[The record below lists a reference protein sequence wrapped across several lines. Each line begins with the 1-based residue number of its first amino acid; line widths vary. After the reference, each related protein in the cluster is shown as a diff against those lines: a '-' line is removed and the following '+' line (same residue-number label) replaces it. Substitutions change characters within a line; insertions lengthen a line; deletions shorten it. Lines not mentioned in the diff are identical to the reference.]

1 MPAPDLFTLLK
12 KNWTKHGII
21 PTVTLNALNLGAQE
35 SETGWYAKSYTPSSI
50 NMFVISKQLQFKV
63 LKYGLFIEHDA
74 IGFTK
79 DTVHEG
85 DLITDQASNIYLVL
99 AVRDRNILSQY
110 MYSQIELK
118 KQPQAALTGNWLK
131 WVTAYTKF
139 RRAVEKNAEASGAM
153 KLYQM
158 QIGSQDPET
167 GWYIVNYQTTNT
179 IECVILNT
187 KASTKW
193 VRTGKRTSYA
203 SYGYT
208 LDDVNMGDII
218 EDNGGI
224 QYRVRYVMPI
234 NMGSKLA
241 FFELGLE
248 RGDAFTMAHLLAIL
262 LDVRIINMGN
272 IMSYYLQGATI
283 NIYLN
288 GTLIVTGITDA
299 LGTFQTLLLPGT
311 YVIII
316 SASGYQSI
324 TKTEVLTI
332 NTELIVNLPLAMPP
346 GQIQPQPINPSA
358 TMWNMQE
365 SWEGVAGL
373 IIPEV
378 IQKIETVSFGGQ
390 RLQDAG
396 INKSESVV
404 IHNT

>member
-12 KNWTKHGII
+12 KNWAKHGII
-21 PTVTLNALNLGAQE
+21 PTVTLNTLSLGTQDP
-35 SETGWYAKSYTPSSI
+35 ETGWYAKTYNPSSI
-50 NMFVISKQLQFKV
+50 SMFVIPKQLQFKV

-85 DLITDQASNIYLVL
+85 DLITDQASNIYVVL
-99 AVRDRNILSQY
+99 AVRDRNILSQF
-110 MYSQIELK
+110 MYSQVELK

-131 WVTAYTKF
+131 WTTAYTKF
-139 RRAVEKNAEASGAM
+139 RRAVEKNAAASGSM

-167 GWYIVNYQTTNT
+167 GWYIVNYQTTST
-179 IECVILNT
+179 INCVILNT

-193 VRTGKRTSYA
+193 VRPGKRTSYT

-208 LDDVNMGDII
+208 LDDVNMGDIV
-218 EDNGGI
+218 EDKGGI
-224 QYRVRYVMPI
+224 QYRVRYIMPI
-234 NMGSKLA
+234 SMGSKLV
-241 FFELGLE
+241 FYELGLE

-262 LDVRIINMGN
+262 LDIRIINMGN
-272 IMSYYLQGATI
+272 TMSFYLQGATV

-299 LGTFQTLLLPGT
+299 LGTFQTLLLPGS

-316 SASGYQSI
+316 SALGYQSI
-324 TKTEVLTI
+324 TKTEVLSI
-332 NTELIVNLPLAMPP
+332 NTELIVNLSLAAPQTPP
-346 GQIQPQPINPSA
+346 QPIPINPSA

-365 SWEGVAGL
+365 SWEGVAGML
-373 IIPEV
+373 LPEAINKV
-378 IQKIETVSFGGQ
+378 ETLSFGGQ
-390 RLQDAG
+390 RLQDTM
-396 INKSESVV
+396 NRSESVV